1 MSTMIKNKQW
11 FDENA
16 VDIDFIRAHEDLTP
30 RGPHHAP
37 VSSADVLLKFREKA
51 ANLGIRLVNEKG
63 ALKRDGGRYMYLAD
77 VEDTSRPDYTLTVGF
92 RQSSDTSM
100 SFAGIAGVSVFVC
113 ENGCCNAL
121 IKPSKM
127 RHTIGNVRDN
137 LIDGR
142 IDTVFNRFLEDK
154 DDIIG
159 QIELMKSTPLT
170 DEILGRFVR
179 GANGHWEG
187 QRFLKNPLIG
197 STNLCRILEE
207 LENPTLNSHEDNS
220 VFRLHNAATYVTTHK
235 FRNPSQAMMA
245 SRSLNNLIM
254 GLIRPDFTPLGDVVD
269 VESETVDE

>member
-1 MSTMIKNKQW
+1 MSTIIKNGQW

-16 VDIDFIRAHEDLTP
+16 VDLDFIRAHEDLTP

-37 VSSADVLLKFREKA
+37 VSSADVLVKFREKA
-51 ANLGIRLVNEKG
+51 QNLGIRLVNEKG

-100 SFAGIAGVSVFVC
+100 SFTGCAGVSVFIC

-154 DDIIG
+154 DDIVG
-159 QIELMKSTPLT
+159 QIEMMKSTS
-170 DEILGRFVR
+170 
-179 GANGHWEG
+179 
-187 QRFLKNPLIG
+187 K
-197 STNLCRILEE
+197 
-207 LENPTLNSHEDNS
+207 
-220 VFRLHNAATYVTTHK
+220 
-235 FRNPSQAMMA
+235 
-245 SRSLNNLIM
+245 
-254 GLIRPDFTPLGDVVD
+254 
-269 VESETVDE
+269 